1 MSLIGTSCDDRPT
14 FGYPF
19 TSEPAADWL
28 LATGLDPIANNRLIA
43 SARKRI
49 FFITLLIKEQAHKCG
64 NN

>member
-1 MSLIGTSCDDRPT
+1 MSLIGISGDDRLT
-14 FGYPF
+14 FGDPF
-19 TSEPAADWL
+19 TSEPVADWL
-28 LATGLDPIANNRLIA
+28 LATSIDPIANNGLIA